1 MSDNNSCKCCFS
13 VRREVRLT
21 FIGVLLSNMLLL
33 SYLAQKCINKYKK
46 FSQLLTNF
54 QLYPHDKEII
64 LNVKEYSLQLMH
76 QRLKFSCSGYMNIDL
91 KNCGKVTLIILVYI
105 TILVQFKL
113 SDVSEGAVR
122 ATKFIFVRLTFI
134 GVLLSNMLLLSY
146 LAQKCINEYKK
157 FSQLLNNFQL
167 YPHDKEIILN
177 VKEYSLQLMHQRLK
191 FSCSGYMNIDLKNCG
206 KVTLIILVY
215 ITILVQFK
223 LSDVSEGAVR
233 ATKFIF
239 ENFFVILRST
249 LSVNVAAIT
258 SRTTV
263 VERHTFFEEFVV

>member
-1 MSDNNSCKCCFS
+1 
-13 VRREVRLT
+13 
-21 FIGVLLSNMLLL
+21 MLLL
-33 SYLAQKCINKYKK
+33 DN
-46 FSQLLTNF
+46 LLLSF
-54 QLYPHDKEII
+54 LMM
-64 LNVKEYSLQLMH
+64 SLQLKSLEYGIYL
-76 QRLKFSCSGYMNIDL
+76 QIIYIFLKHLLRNIKELKENIAKEPNRRVSLARIYSKTLKQNQIDL
-91 KNCGKVTLIILVYI
+91 MEIWTLANKLEQYFAWPILLLFFYNGIDILTTTSWAYVQYVYETRLI
-105 TILVQFKL
+105 YQ
-113 SDVSEGAVR
+113 
-122 ATKFIFVRLTFI
+122 IFRLTFI

-239 ENFFVILRST
+239 GKY
-249 LSVNVAAIT
+249 
-258 SRTTV
+258 
-263 VERHTFFEEFVV
+263 